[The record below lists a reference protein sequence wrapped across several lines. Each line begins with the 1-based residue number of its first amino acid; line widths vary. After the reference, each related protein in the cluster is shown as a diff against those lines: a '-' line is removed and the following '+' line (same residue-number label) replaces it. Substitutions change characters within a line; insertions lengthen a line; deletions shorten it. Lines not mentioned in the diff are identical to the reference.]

1 MMVAATDGSI
11 SIANFETYFFSMPAT
26 PRGDFDAGTLRRI
39 KGSTATDQ
47 WQFGQRRGYGF
58 QLDFEEHDFIGGLV
72 EHVVLDAGFAEIG
85 FAKAELSLGAFPI
98 GGHDGHFARGHGNN
112 DVIHLMDVMAGGA
125 ARRQPPLGNA
135 DFRCIDLDL

>member
-1 MMVAATDGSI
+1 MMVAATDGNI
-11 SIANFETYFFSMPAT
+11 SIANFEMYFFSMPAT
-26 PRGDFDAGTLRRI
+26 PRGGFDAGTLRHI
-39 KGSTATDQ
+39 KGSTATDR
-47 WQFGQRRGYGF
+47 WQLGSTARSRL

-85 FAKAELSLGAFPI
+85 FANAKPSLGALPI

-112 DVIHLMDVMAGGA
+112 DVIHLMDVVAGGA

-135 DFRCIDLDL
+135 DFRRIDLDL